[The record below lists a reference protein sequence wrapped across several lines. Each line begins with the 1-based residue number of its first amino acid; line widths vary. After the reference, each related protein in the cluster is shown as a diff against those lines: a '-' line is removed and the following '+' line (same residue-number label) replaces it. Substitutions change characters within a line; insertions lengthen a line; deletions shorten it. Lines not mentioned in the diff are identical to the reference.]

1 MQYVVI
7 LEINE
12 NELDGDDSIE
22 NACSIANHTFT
33 ILQRNSALPDGAP
46 ITVRP
51 LSEVI
56 AA

>member
-1 MQYVVI
+1 MQYVVV

-12 NELDGDDSIE
+12 NEFDFDGDDSIE
-22 NACSIANHTFT
+22 NACRIANHRLAA
-33 ILQRNSALPDGAP
+33 IDEP

-56 AA
+56 SA

>member
-1 MQYVVI
+1 MQYVVV

-22 NACSIANHTFT
+22 NACRIANHTLAAMT
-33 ILQRNSALPDGAP
+33 VLPDNEP